1 MAEIKTTITEDDVL
15 TFIHS
20 IENDSKRNDSLQLL
34 DIFKKVTKLEPKLW
48 SNSVIGFGQYHYKS
62 DKSSQE
68 GDWFLTGFSPRKS
81 NLSIYIMH
89 GQEQNQ
95 EMLDKLGKY
104 KSGVGCMY
112 INKLSDVNIK
122 ILEDLISKSFEFMR
136 NKA

>member
-1 MAEIKTTITEDDVL
+1 MAEIKTKVTEDDVL

-48 SNSVIGFGQYHYKS
+48 SNSVIGFGKYHYKS

-81 NLSIYIMH
+81 NFSIYIMH

-104 KSGVGCMY
+104 KSGAGCMY
-112 INKLSDVNIK
+112 INKLADVNIK
-122 ILEDLISKSFEFMR
+122 ILEDLIHTSFEFM
-136 NKA
+136 KSK

>member
-20 IENDSKRNDSLQLL
+20 IENDSKRNDSLKLL